1 MGVPEQKR
9 GKLSYSDLPTA
20 TKTESGV
27 RLKPPSGDQITTRP
41 VSEPPSMMGKFRRM
55 ILRAKQG
62 IERSLESI
70 DELDKTP
77 TPVPPEVVIAE
88 FSEGKAIVAPRNDG
102 GNKKEAA

>member
-1 MGVPEQKR
+1 MAVPEQKR

-27 RLKPPSGDQITTRP
+27 RLKPPRGDEIITRP
-41 VSEPPSMMGKFRRM
+41 VSEPPTMMGKFMRM
-55 ILRAKQG
+55 IRRAKQG

-77 TPVPPEVVIAE
+77 TPVPPEVVVAE
-88 FSEGKAIVAPRNDG
+88 FSEGKAIVVPKNDG
-102 GNKKEAA
+102 GSKKEAA